1 MNRRPH
7 ALRGDFRWL
16 RPGTAPRY
24 LSEEQVSAYN
34 QDGFFVL
41 EDVIDAATLEPVIAE
56 IDLLEAQWT
65 ASLREQSEDGSL
77 FINRADEITFS
88 SQLVQRSELLADFC
102 RGRLFQDLAHD
113 LIGPDVRLY
122 WDQAVYKKPGNPQ
135 PFPWHQ
141 DNGYI
146 HIEPQQYLTCWV
158 ALTDAT
164 EDNGCPK
171 VVPGCILKARCTM
184 NIPISASIA
193 SAPSRKEWWLHR
205 FAPEAWWCFP
215 LSLDFQG
222 DGSVVGSSHMI
233 YFVRRCR
240 TLRAVND
247 FPDYDIALQPASI
260 RKGTSKAL
268 RGISLAATTPD

>member
-7 ALRGDFRWL
+7 ALRGDFQWL
-16 RPGTAPRY
+16 RPATTPRY

-56 IDLLEAQWT
+56 IDLLEAQWAAT
-65 ASLREQSEDGSL
+65 LREQSEDGSL

-102 RGRLFQDLAHD
+102 RDRLFQGLAHD

-146 HIEPQQYLTCWV
+146 YIEPQQYLTCWV
-158 ALTDAT
+158 ALTDAS

-171 VVPGCILKARCTM
+171 VVPGLHLEGTLHHEYTDIGFNCFSSEPEGVVTAPVRAGGMVVFSSLTPHATGP
-184 NIPISASIA
+184 NLTGSI
-193 SAPSRKEWWLHR
+193 RKTYIVQ
-205 FAPEAWWCFP
+205 FAP
-215 LSLDFQG
+215 
-222 DGSVVGSSHMI
+222 DGSVSV
-233 YFVRRCR
+233 
-240 TLRAVND
+240 TLDEQGQQVKSPIGNPLTQFEVLVNGRA
-247 FPDYDIALQPASI
+247 
-260 RKGTSKAL
+260 
-268 RGISLAATTPD
+268 AA

>member
-1 MNRRPH
+1 MNRQPH
-7 ALRGDFRWL
+7 ALRGDFQWRH
-16 RPGTAPRY
+16 PATTTRY
-24 LSEEQVSAYN
+24 LSEEQIRAYN

-41 EDVIDAATLEPVIAE
+41 EGAIDAATLAPVITE
-56 IDLLEAQWT
+56 IDLLEAQWA

-146 HIEPQQYLTCWV
+146 HIEPRQYLTCWV

-164 EDNGCPK
+164 ENNGCPK
-171 VVPGCILKARCTM
+171 VVPGLHLEGTLHHEYTDIGFNCFSSEPEGVVTAPVRAGGMVVFSSLTPHATGP
-184 NIPISASIA
+184 NLTGSI
-193 SAPSRKEWWLHR
+193 RKTYIVQ
-205 FAPEAWWCFP
+205 FAP
-215 LSLDFQG
+215 
-222 DGSVVGSSHMI
+222 DGSVSVALDEQGRQVKSPIGNSLTQ
-233 YFVRRCR
+233 FEV
-240 TLRAVND
+240 LVNGRA
-247 FPDYDIALQPASI
+247 
-260 RKGTSKAL
+260 
-268 RGISLAATTPD
+268 AA